1 MSQAQNHALAR
12 LRTAQQGEQRKKDM
26 ANTRD
31 PLKLALKDGL
41 SIFSRIWDYKAKNWV
56 MCITVADIDG
66 DGDVEIII
74 GSRDGR
80 IYCFSKTGKL
90 RWQREI
96 GWQLETG
103 MRAWV
108 DTIAISGMARP
119 GEEAAVR
126 IIVGTRDGKVYV
138 LDSEGCL
145 LTKDGAKLLFN
156 EEGQPLDRQLA
167 QDAYWF
173 NINHVI
179 RSICVDPLRQSRI
192 ILGSEDRCVYGL
204 DLRTGEQLWQ
214 YATGGHVRSVFACD
228 LNSDGQDEVLFGSV
242 DGNLYVLDL
251 QGQELTRYALGHPIR
266 TVFVEDIDKDGK
278 AEILLSTDHK
288 NLIALTC
295 CKGQFTR
302 KWEYEHF
309 ENRLLTLYA
318 TDIDGDGQKEIIA
331 SCEDKCIYILSSQ
344 GKFIWRHNHRYRT
357 FDIAIADIDNDGAPE
372 LLIGDENQR
381 IRAMHV
387 RLRRGVAERIRRY
400 YHRLE
405 EPQLRRLEL
414 DKDEQNLLA
423 DVVGLNARKLVTFEQ
438 AEERLAQ
445 GEYLR
450 ALSILL
456 RLAQQ
461 KVEQAWHRDD
471 MEYIRTVCF
480 RSTTKQSG
488 REIVIGTADGHLAAF
503 YASGRL
509 AWTKPLEDHIVD
521 VQSGFFEHHSPKEDI
536 LICSTDHHLYIL
548 VGEKGPLHRKEIA
561 DAQVS
566 SICVRATGNREA
578 PEIIIGSEA
587 RKLFIY
593 DHDLH
598 MPKAE
603 FSTEEG
609 VSIVRGHV
617 AADENTPEIVVAGRN
632 NSIYAYRRSGKRLW
646 QFETFDHIKAVCI
659 KDINNDGQPEILVG
673 SEDRNIHV
681 LDSVG
686 HQLWRY
692 YLPHSALTIDAADV
706 DQDGMVEIFVG
717 CADGTL
723 YVFNRS
729 GDLLWTYQAKD
740 RIHAVRLGDI
750 DGDNHYEIALT
761 AEDEFELLRV
771 VNQQQVADTIARC
784 WTQLCRQSSPEEV
797 INQLL
802 KNDDVFLQAFA
813 LKKLVE
819 QGHLQARDFDAF
831 EDLAK
836 NGGLEVRKQLAAL
849 LPNLSAA
856 STARARTLLRRLST
870 DLEYEV
876 RNVTIDC
883 LPALMRYDWD
893 EGFYYLKRAIE
904 NSSRYVRRIAVRKI
918 DELID
923 PQTEL
928 LLDRNRRH
936 QIFDLLLVAAQ
947 DKISTWVRQEAAQV
961 LAHYL
966 DQHPGSLI
974 VYVHLFIAKNLQRHI
989 WEQIAHVATGAIIR
1003 RYITAVTA
1011 MLYDLNESN
1020 VGEKLWKMVQ
1030 AQQDAEKLRYGLDLR
1045 LIYEELHRLFM
1056 LKTLEDISHYRCELE
1071 EENFDRNNQYVRA
1084 VLPVFKALR
1093 AITRPLTMYFQRED
1107 LRDRL
1112 NSLLEAMEAI
1122 NRSQKTLDQQYAIS
1136 LLGEPI
1142 SKLPDYQVFL
1152 LLFRKWQ
1159 ALLQKQLSELRGKAE
1174 LKVTL
1179 LTRDVPRE
1187 AQVGILVE
1195 ISNGGRSSAS
1205 NVKLTLLQNDSF
1217 EVVGKNTFETE
1228 IIAAGEGTSAEFI
1241 LAPRAAKLPLVF
1253 EVVFDDVS
1261 GEMVVQHFPDC
1272 IELHD
1277 SQQAFRTIPNPYST
1291 GTPAHDSDLFY
1302 GREEEKTFLVDNLTR
1317 PARGVIVLYGQRRS
1331 GKTSLLSQ
1339 LIQSPEL
1346 AEHIPVFLDM
1356 QRLSY
1361 HVTIENFLRRVVYL
1375 MKRAMKQKDIAIKAP
1390 EPQEFERD
1398 PIHAFD
1404 VFLDQIEE
1412 QLGERKLILLIDE
1425 FEVLEEQVTRGQLEP
1440 EIFEYLRDIVQHRTN
1455 TRFLFSGTHQITE
1468 FTKWYRSVF
1477 FHIAIHYRL
1486 SRLAP
1491 SDAEDLIQKPV
1502 VGYLEYELLTVQKIR
1517 QLTADQP
1524 YLIHLICRAI
1534 VDYCNKQRKNY
1545 VTINDV
1551 NIVLH
1556 QVMQTG
1562 QFHFDWLWDQI
1573 KPEERVVLAAI
1584 AECSKEE
1591 GRWISLDEIE
1601 EIYYRRRFPYKSDYV
1616 IETLKM
1622 LREFDIIEA
1631 EQENLRKSRFRIA
1644 VGLIRTWMLREHPLE
1659 TVGKE
1664 LHA

>member
-1 MSQAQNHALAR
+1 
-12 LRTAQQGEQRKKDM
+12 M
-26 ANTRD
+26 ANTIES
-31 PLKLALKDGL
+31 LKLALNDGL
-41 SIFSRIWDYKAKNWV
+41 TMVSRIWDYKAKNWV
-56 MCITVADIDG
+56 MSIALADVDG
-66 DGDVEIII
+66 DGDVEIIL

-80 IYCFSKTGKL
+80 IHCLSSKTGKL
-90 RWQREI
+90 RWLREI
-96 GWQLETG
+96 GA
-103 MRAWV
+103 RAWV
-108 DTIAISGMARP
+108 GTIAISGRAGP
-119 GEEAAVR
+119 GEEAVR

-145 LTKDGAKLLFN
+145 LTKDGTKLFFN
-156 EEGQPLDRQLA
+156 EDGQPLDRQLA
-167 QDAYWF
+167 QDAYWL

-179 RSICVDPLRQSRI
+179 RSICIDPLRQSRI
-192 ILGSEDRCVYGL
+192 IIGSEDRCVYGL
-204 DLRTGEQLWQ
+204 DLRTGEQLWR

-228 LNSDGQDEVLFGSV
+228 LNGDKQDEVLCGSV

-266 TVFVEDIDKDGK
+266 TIFVEDIDRDEKS
-278 AEILLSTDHK
+278 EILLSTDHK

-295 CKGQFTR
+295 CNGQFIQ

-318 TDIDGDGQKEIIA
+318 TDIDGDRQKEIIT

-344 GKFIWRHNHRYRT
+344 GKFIWRHNHKYRT
-357 FDIAIADIDNDGAPE
+357 FGIAIADIDNDGAPE

-405 EPQLRRLEL
+405 KPQLLRSEL
-414 DKDEQNLLA
+414 DRDERNLLA
-423 DVVGLNARKLVTFEQ
+423 DAVGLNTRKLVKFEQ
-438 AEERLAQ
+438 AEEQLAQ
-445 GEYLR
+445 GKYLQ

-461 KVEQAWHRDD
+461 KVERLWHRDD

-480 RSTTKQSG
+480 RNTTKQLG
-488 REIVIGTADGHLAAF
+488 REIVIGTADGHLSAF
-503 YASGRL
+503 YASGRR
-509 AWTKPLEDHIVD
+509 AWSKPLEDHITD

-536 LICSTDHHLYIL
+536 LICSTDHTLYL
-548 VGEKGPLHRKEIA
+548 LGGEKEPLHRIEIA
-561 DAQVS
+561 DALVS

-578 PEIIIGSEA
+578 SEIIIGSEA
-587 RKLFIY
+587 KKLFIY
-593 DHDLH
+593 GHDLH
-598 MPKAE
+598 IPKAE
-603 FSTEEG
+603 FRTEED
-609 VSIVRGHV
+609 VSIVRGHAV
-617 AADENTPEIVVAGRN
+617 ADENTPEIIVAGRN
-632 NSIYAYRRSGKRLW
+632 NTIYAYRRSGKQLW
-646 QFETFDHIKAVCI
+646 KFETFDHIKAIYI

-681 LDSVG
+681 LDSSG
-686 HQLWRY
+686 HLLWRF
-692 YLPHSALTIDAADV
+692 YLPHSALTIDAADI

-717 CADGTL
+717 CADGNL
-723 YVFNRS
+723 YVFNRD
-729 GDLLWTYQAKD
+729 GNLLWTYQAKD
-740 RIHAVRLGDI
+740 RIHAVRIGDI
-750 DGDNHYEIALT
+750 DGDGHYEIALG

-771 VNQQQVADTIARC
+771 VNQQQIVDVIDQC
-784 WTQLCRQSSPEEV
+784 WTQLCRQSSSQEV

-802 KNDDVFLQAFA
+802 KNNDVFLQAFA

-819 QGHLQARDFDAF
+819 QGHLQARAFDMF

-836 NGGLEVRKQLAAL
+836 NGELEVRKQLATL
-849 LPNLSAA
+849 LPTLYATSAV
-856 STARARTLLRRLST
+856 RARTLLRRLST

-883 LPALMRYDWD
+883 LPAMMRYDWD

-904 NSSRYVRRIAVRKI
+904 NSSRFVRRIAVRKI

-936 QIFDLLLVAAQ
+936 QIFDLLLIAAQ
-947 DKISTWVRQEAAQV
+947 DKISTWVRQEAAYV

-966 DQHPGSLI
+966 DQHQGSLI
-974 VYVHLFIAKNLQRHI
+974 VYVHLFIAKNLQKQV
-989 WEQIAHVATGAIIR
+989 WEQIAHVTTSAIIR

-1011 MLYDLNESN
+1011 MLYDLNEEN
-1020 VGEKLWKMVQ
+1020 VREKLWHMVQ
-1030 AQQDAEKLRYGLDLR
+1030 AQQGAEKLRYGLDLR
-1045 LIYEELHRLFM
+1045 LIYEELHRLF
-1056 LKTLEDISHYRCELE
+1056 LLETLEDISHYHCELE
-1071 EENFDRNNQYVRA
+1071 EENFDRNNQYIRV

-1093 AITRPLTMYFQRED
+1093 TITRPLAMYFHRDD

-1112 NSLLEAMEAI
+1112 NSLLEAIDAI
-1122 NRSQKTLDQQYAIS
+1122 DRSQKTLDQQYTLS

-1142 SKLPDYQVFL
+1142 SKLPDYQMFL
-1152 LLFRKWQ
+1152 LLFKKWQ
-1159 ALLQKQLSELRGKAE
+1159 ALLQKQLSELRGKAK
-1174 LKVTL
+1174 LNVTL
-1179 LTRDVPRE
+1179 LTKDVRRE

-1195 ISNGGRSSAS
+1195 ISNEGRSSAR
-1205 NVKLTLLQNDSF
+1205 NVKLTLLHNDSF
-1217 EVVGKNTFETE
+1217 EVIGKNTFETE
-1228 IIAAGEGTSAEFI
+1228 IIAAGEGTNAEFI
-1241 LAPRAAKLPLVF
+1241 LAPRAAKLPLRF

-1261 GEMVVQHFPDC
+1261 AEMVVQHFLDN

-1277 SQQAFRTIPNPYST
+1277 LQQAFRPIPNPYST
-1291 GTPAHDSDLFY
+1291 GTPAHDSSLFY
-1302 GREEEKTFLVDNLTR
+1302 GREEEKAFLVDNLTR
-1317 PARGVIVLYGQRRS
+1317 AARGVIVLYGQRRS

-1361 HVTIENFLRRVVYL
+1361 HVTIESFLRRVAYL
-1375 MKRAMKQKDIAIKAP
+1375 MRRAMKQKGITIKAP

-1398 PIHAFD
+1398 PIQAFD

-1412 QLGERKLILLIDE
+1412 QLSGRKLILLIDE
-1425 FEVLEEQVTRGQLEP
+1425 FEVLEEQVTKGQLEP

-1455 TRFLFSGTHQITE
+1455 TSFLFSGTHQITE

-1491 SDAEDLIQKPV
+1491 QDAEDLIQKPV
-1502 VGYLEYELLTVQKIR
+1502 ADYLKYEPLTVQKIR

-1534 VDYCNKQRKNY
+1534 VSYCNKQRKNY

-1556 QVMQTG
+1556 EVMQTS

-1591 GRWISLDEIE
+1591 GRWISLNEIE
-1601 EIYYRRRFPYKSDYV
+1601 ETYHRRRLPCTSDYF

-1622 LREFDIIEA
+1622 LRELDIIEA
-1631 EQENLRKSRFRIA
+1631 EQEDLRKSRFRTA

-1659 TVGKE
+1659 VVSKE
-1664 LHA
+1664 LHG